1 MDTEMEAGMD
11 TMDKMNGEA
20 KGMNYFNAMWH
31 VLRIDE
37 EIYKDISARG
47 LAFRYSTTNML
58 ILGILYGFFS
68 LYFVDKEL
76 FRTFPDPSSVL
87 VAQVIIVLT
96 GILVAFLMHLGAAFL
111 FWTFCRAM
119 KGEARFIPTYFI
131 LGVAIAP
138 LWIAVPGLTA
148 LHAGW
153 RDPLVY
159 FYVAFTGIYAF
170 SSFFVATKS
179 IFGYSYKKM
188 SIAVAM
194 MLVFTV
200 SFLGLWLG

>member
-20 KGMNYFNAMWH
+20 KGMNYFSAMWH
-31 VLRIDE
+31 VLKIDE